1 MIVEES
7 CMSRYYRPLLPAV
20 LIGLVLLVS
29 SQVLA
34 TDLGNR
40 ADAAAQAQMEA
51 QKLVGLGVGLV
62 IDGEVAHLAGYG
74 FADREAGIKVDPRK
88 TMFRWASISKPLT
101 AVAAVQLWE
110 AGKLDLDQPVRDL
123 VPEFPDKG
131 QPITI
136 RQLLGH
142 LGGIVH
148 YSNGK
153 LIKSK
158 VKYEQ
163 ENPYSDVIVALDM
176 FKESPLVNT
185 PGEEFAYSTH
195 GFILASAVIQ
205 RAGNMAFHQQV
216 HDGIAEPLGMKTL
229 RPDYQWEDI
238 PDRAVGYRK
247 PKKESTD
254 TDVSWKLAGG
264 GFISTVEDLLLF
276 ASGLLEGKLV
286 SPGGYEL
293 MWTPQT
299 KADGTATTYG
309 LGFGIGGEGLD
320 YQIVHTG
327 SQEKTRTLMVV
338 FPKQNSA
345 MVIMTNSEY
354 ADIGE
359 LAEALAPLLRQEE
372 TVSAP

>member
-1 MIVEES
+1 
-7 CMSRYYRPLLPAV
+7 MSRYVRPLLPSV
-20 LIGLVLLVS
+20 HIGLLLLVS

-34 TDLGNR
+34 TDLGDR

-51 QKLVGLGVGLV
+51 QKLVGLGVDLI

-158 VKYEQ
+158 VKYGQ

-247 PKKESTD
+247 PKK
-254 TDVSWKLAGG
+254 
-264 GFISTVEDLLLF
+264 
-276 ASGLLEGKLV
+276 
-286 SPGGYEL
+286 
-293 MWTPQT
+293 
-299 KADGTATTYG
+299 
-309 LGFGIGGEGLD
+309 
-320 YQIVHTG
+320 
-327 SQEKTRTLMVV
+327 
-338 FPKQNSA
+338 
-345 MVIMTNSEY
+345 
-354 ADIGE
+354 
-359 LAEALAPLLRQEE
+359 
-372 TVSAP
+372 

>member
-1 MIVEES
+1 MP
-7 CMSRYYRPLLPAV
+7 RYLRSLTPAV
-20 LIGLVLLVS
+20 LAGLI
-29 SQVLA
+29 VLA
-34 TDLGNR
+34 ASQAMATELGER
-40 ADAAAQAQMEA
+40 ADAAAQAQMDA
-51 QKLVGLGVGLV
+51 QKLVGLGVGLI
-62 IDGEVAHLAGYG
+62 IDGEMAHLAGYG
-74 FADREAGIKVDPRK
+74 FADREAGIEVDPRK

-110 AGKLDLDQPVRDL
+110 AGVLDLDQPIHDL
-123 VPEFPDKG
+123 VPEFPDQG
-131 QPITI
+131 QPITM

-153 LIKSK
+153 VIKTK

-163 ENPYSDVIVALDM
+163 ENPYSDVIVALDK
-176 FKESPLVNT
+176 FKASPLVNT

-205 RAGNMAFHQQV
+205 RAGKVAFHQQV
-216 HDGIAEPLGMKTL
+216 HDGIAAPLGMKTL
-229 RPDYQWEDI
+229 RPDYQWEEI

-276 ASGLLEGKLV
+276 AKGLLDGKLV
-286 SPGGYEL
+286 SARGYDL
-293 MWTPQT
+293 MWTPQV
-299 KADGTATTYG
+299 KSDGTPTTYG

-320 YQIVHTG
+320 YQIVHSG

-338 FPKQNSA
+338 FPRQNSA
-345 MVIMTNSEY
+345 MVIMTNCEY
-354 ADIGE
+354 ADIQE
-359 LAEALAPLLRQEE
+359 LAQALAPLLRQEE
-372 TVSAP
+372 NASTP